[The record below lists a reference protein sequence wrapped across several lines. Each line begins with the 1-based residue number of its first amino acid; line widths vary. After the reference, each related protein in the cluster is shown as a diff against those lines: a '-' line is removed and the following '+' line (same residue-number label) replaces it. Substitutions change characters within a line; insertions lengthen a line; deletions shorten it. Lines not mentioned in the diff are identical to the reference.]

1 MPTCHASLHLCETFP
16 NPISLWYIQ
25 KRKIPGKLSLT
36 IYYFPKTQPAFI
48 SCYCSCKSPFLIHLS
63 LSLNVAS
70 FVSFRAQLRYSILCE
85 GFSNYIH
92 WAVLL
97 CAAAVPSVSPWPVS
111 ATVGIT
117 LSCNYLFTRLSTQLT
132 CKIFRGGAPMFPCRP
147 TRSNPPTLAGVH
159 SKRFLP
165 CYAEQAT
172 QVRTGTTPKWLLA

>member
-1 MPTCHASLHLCETFP
+1 MLPFTSVKLSQIPSACDTYRKGRPLENFHLPSTIFLKHNLCLFLAIVHA
-16 NPISLWYIQ
+16 NPPFWYI
-25 KRKIPGKLSLT
+25 S
-36 IYYFPKTQPAFI
+36 
-48 SCYCSCKSPFLIHLS
+48 LS

-70 FVSFRAQLRYSILCE
+70 FVSFRAQFRYSILCE
-85 GFSNYIH
+85 GFANYIH

-111 ATVGIT
+111 AMVGIT
-117 LSCNYLFTRLSTQLT
+117 LGCNYLFTRLSKQLT

-172 QVRTGTTPKWLLA
+172 QARTGTTPKWLLA